1 MTMRNQPARQ
11 AIDQLR
17 GEMNRL
23 LGGFVENFGAP
34 WLPAARNQPEV
45 NAWEE
50 GDSLVVEM
58 EMPGV
63 KQEQLDISVAENELV
78 VKFQRSATEEPQV
91 TYHRRE
97 RPTGPF
103 TRVLP
108 LPVLIDAGRVTAQ
121 LRDGVLRIQLPK
133 AESAKPRKIHVATGS

>member
-1 MTMRNQPARQ
+1 
-11 AIDQLR
+11 
-17 GEMNRL
+17 MNRL
-23 LGGFVENFGAP
+23 LGGFLENFGTP
-34 WLPAARNQPEV
+34 WLPAARNQPAV

-50 GDSLVVEM
+50 GDRLVVEM
-58 EMPGV
+58 EVPGV

-78 VKFQRSATEEPQV
+78 VKYQRTATEEPQV

-108 LPVLIDAGRVTAQ
+108 LPLPVDAGRVAAQ
-121 LRDGVLRIQLPK
+121 LHDGVLRIELPK
-133 AESAKPRKIHVATGS
+133 AESAKPRKIHVTTGS